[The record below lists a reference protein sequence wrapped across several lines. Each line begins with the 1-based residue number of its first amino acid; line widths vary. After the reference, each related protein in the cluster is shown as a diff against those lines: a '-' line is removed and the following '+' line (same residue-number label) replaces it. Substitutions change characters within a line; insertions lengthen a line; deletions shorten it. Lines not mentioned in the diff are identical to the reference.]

1 MPAWNEL
8 HYSRAQEFV
17 RLIADALT
25 ASTTNPAPA
34 APPGKALAG
43 ALFRSAS
50 PAPGSPVHAPAAAK
64 APAAQPAASAPGP
77 TAASVFNKIP
87 WKK

>member
-8 HYSRAQEFV
+8 HYSRAQEFARV
-17 RLIADALT
+17 IADAIT
-25 ASTTNPAPA
+25 GQASAPAIQPAPA
-34 APPGKALAG
+34 ASIAPP
-43 ALFRSAS
+43 RSQVPAVAPRAIPPAA
-50 PAPGSPVHAPAAAK
+50 PAPVAPTPAPAAK
-64 APAAQPAASAPGP
+64 P